1 MEATAAPKGWLA
13 ERVAQWRNEPVKFAS
28 MALTAAFLAVLI
40 AYPFLTLFVMSF
52 QHPETGAWTLA
63 SYVRIFTEESF
74 REAFSRSI
82 GLGLLVTFFSL
93 LLGVPM
99 AFGVSRTR
107 MPCRELVR
115 ALTGIAFIIPSFIG
129 AVGWIFL
136 LGENQ
141 GDVNRLIR
149 WAVNPFL
156 AAPLESGP
164 FTVFSFSGLTFVLV
178 LHFFPFVFYSV
189 SASLDNMDP
198 CYEEAGS
205 MVGAG
210 RLLTVLRITLP
221 MVAPA
226 IVSGAIMVFLE
237 TLAAFGAPQVIGVP
251 ARFHVLTTRIYNL
264 FEPPP
269 NFAMATAL
277 ASPLVL
283 ITAGALWLQ
292 RRILAR
298 RQYVTVGGKITAP
311 APMDIGGWRYAL
323 SGFCLLVVGVA
334 VGAPM
339 YAIFTTS
346 VTEVWGRPLF
356 TGFLPPAA
364 AGFSFTHYQQLFDPA
379 LANCDILGGYTV
391 TEAVCAVY
399 NSMWL
404 SAAAATLILLLAV
417 VSAYIVE
424 RSGVG
429 GRSALTGLIMMT
441 FAFPSVALAVGL
453 YVGYLRL
460 DWLPIFGT
468 MLMFI
473 LAYIT
478 RYIAFAFIFVR
489 NTMKQVGP
497 EMEEAGRMVGAG
509 WGRTTW
515 SISIPLLKSGMWI
528 GWTLVFAVLL
538 RELPLTIML
547 NVQGEQTMSVRI
559 LHFIEDGLLERA
571 AAMCILIILASV
583 VATYLVRRFAGKSV
597 MEV

>member
-1 MEATAAPKGWLA
+1 MEAISAPAGWLA
-13 ERVAQWRNEPVKFAS
+13 DRAAQWRNEPGKFAA
-28 MALTAAFLAVLI
+28 MALTASFLAALI
-40 AYPFLTLFVMSF
+40 AYPFLTLFVMSL
-52 QHPETGAWTLA
+52 QHPETGAWTIS

-74 REAFSRSI
+74 RDAFIRSI
-82 GLGLLVTFFSL
+82 WLSLIVTFFSL
-93 LLGVPM
+93 ILGIPM

-107 MPCRELVR
+107 MPFRELVR
-115 ALTGIAFIIPSFIG
+115 SLTGIAFIIPSFIG

-141 GDVNRLIR
+141 GDINRLVR
-149 WAVNPFL
+149 WIVNPFL
-156 AAPLESGP
+156 AEPIESGP
-164 FTVFSFSGLTFVLV
+164 FTVFSFWGLAFVLV

-198 CYEEAGS
+198 SYEEAGS

-221 MVAPA
+221 MAAPA

-277 ASPLVL
+277 ASPLIV

-292 RRILAR
+292 RRILSR
-298 RQYVTVGGKITAP
+298 RQYVTVGGKATAP
-311 APMDIGGWRYAL
+311 APMDIGRWRYVL
-323 SGFCLLVVGVA
+323 SGFSMLVVFVS

-339 YAIFTTS
+339 YAIFATS

-356 TGFLPPAA
+356 TGLFPPAA
-364 AGFSFTHYQQLFDPA
+364 GGFSLTHYEQLFDPA
-379 LANCDILGGYTV
+379 LANCDLPGGYIV
-391 TEAVCAVY
+391 TEAICAVY

-404 SAAAATLILLLAV
+404 SAVAATLILLLAV

-424 RSGVG
+424 RSGID
-429 GRSALTGLIMMT
+429 GRGALTGLIMMT

-460 DWLPIFGT
+460 EWLPVFGT
-468 MLMFI
+468 MMMFI

-509 WGRTTW
+509 WTRTTW
-515 SISIPLLKSGMWI
+515 SISVPLLKSGLWI

-547 NVQGEQTMSVRI
+547 NVQGAQTMAVRI
-559 LHFIEDGLLERA
+559 LLFIEDGLLERA
-571 AAMCILIILASV
+571 AAMCIIIIVASV
-583 VATYLVRRFAGKSV
+583 GATWLVRRFAGKSV